1 MVINEQS
8 ANKTKE
14 AISMN
19 EIFATL
25 GFFLL
30 LCYMI
35 SMCIT
40 E

>member
-1 MVINEQS
+1 
-8 ANKTKE
+8 
-14 AISMN
+14 MN